1 MICDNCGAEID
12 NKERYCP
19 NCGME
24 LPTSKSSKKKNY
36 KNSQQFTSDNFQS
49 KKKYRNYSNEE
60 YLERRPSRRR
70 ETNPSDFAYD
80 IPHPKADYTDYNEEE
95 DYKRKPLKR
104 KYYGN
109 SAVSTRHD
117 SHYQDDVDYESYYDY
132 GEENITKTKKSRISL
147 GTICLFMV
155 MILLLG
161 FVIGLMLFSNTQV
174 IPSVPGFN
182 S

>member
-12 NKERYCP
+12 NRERYCP

-36 KNSQQFTSDNFQS
+36 RNSQQYTRDNSRSQ
-49 KKKYRNYSNEE
+49 NYWDSNEE
-60 YLERRPSRRR
+60 HLERKPSRRKDD
-70 ETNPSDFAYD
+70 NPSDFTYD
-80 IPHPKADYTDYNEEE
+80 IPHPKADYRDYDEEE

-104 KYYGN
+104 KYYG
-109 SAVSTRHD
+109 SPSTPKHYE
-117 SHYQDDVDYESYYDY
+117 SHHQDDFDYESYYDY
-132 GEENITKTKKSRISL
+132 GEEEVPEAKKSRISL

-161 FVIGLMLFSNTQV
+161 FIIGMILFSNTQV
-174 IPSVPGFN
+174 TPQVPGFN

>member
-1 MICDNCGAEID
+1 MICDNCGAEIN

-24 LPTSKSSKKKNY
+24 LPTSKSSKKKYNR
-36 KNSQQFTSDNFQS
+36 NSQQFTPDNFQS
-49 KKKYRNYSNEE
+49 QNYRNSNKENF
-60 YLERRPSRRR
+60 ERRSSK
-70 ETNPSDFAYD
+70 EVTDPSDFTYD
-80 IPHPKADYTDYNEEE
+80 IPHPKSDYAHFNEEE

-104 KYYGN
+104 KYYGDART
-109 SAVSTRHD
+109 SKHYESP
-117 SHYQDDVDYESYYDY
+117 YQDNLDYESYYNYEDDVP
-132 GEENITKTKKSRISL
+132 ETKKSRISL

-161 FVIGLMLFSNTQV
+161 FVIGLILFSNTQV
-174 IPSVPGFN
+174 TPQVPGFK

>member
-36 KNSQQFTSDNFQS
+36 KKSQQFNQDSFQS
-49 KKKYRNYSNEE
+49 KKNYGNYSNKE
-60 YLERRPSRRR
+60 YFERKPSR
-70 ETNPSDFAYD
+70 EDDKDLSNFTYD
-80 IPHPKADYTDYNEEE
+80 IPHPKADYTNYNEKE

-104 KYYGN
+104 KYYG
-109 SAVSTRHD
+109 D
-117 SHYQDDVDYESYYDY
+117 SLASKRYSPSYQDDMDYESYYDY
-132 GEENITKTKKSRISL
+132 GEEEVYETKKSGISL
-147 GTICLFMV
+147 GTICLFMI

-161 FVIGLMLFSNTQV
+161 FVIGLILFSNTQV
-174 IPSVPGFN
+174 TPSVPGFN
-182 S
+182 T